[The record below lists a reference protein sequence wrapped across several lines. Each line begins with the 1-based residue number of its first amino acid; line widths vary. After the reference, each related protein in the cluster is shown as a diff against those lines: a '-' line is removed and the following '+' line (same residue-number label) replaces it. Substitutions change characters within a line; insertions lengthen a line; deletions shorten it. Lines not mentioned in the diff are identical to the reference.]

1 MTTERWAI
9 DTAHSSVDFVAR
21 HMMVSKIRGTFADWS
36 GAIDVD
42 VDDAANSSVTASI
55 NVASIATR
63 DAKRDA
69 HLLSADFFDVARFPQ
84 ITFTSRRVEIQGPNL
99 HVSGDLTIR
108 GVIKDVM
115 LAAQCNGINLDPWGN
130 KRVHYSGKITLNRK
144 DFGLAWNQVLET
156 GGVLIGE
163 NIEVE
168 IEIEALRA
176 VVPATQAVASKMSAA
191 LDVAAPLPP
200 G

>member
-21 HMMVSKIRGTFADWS
+21 HMMVSKIRGTFTDWS

-69 HLLSADFFDVARFPQ
+69 HLLSADFFDVAHFPQ
-84 ITFTSRRVEIQGPNL
+84 ITFASRRVEIQGSNL

-115 LAAQCNGINLDPWGN
+115 LAAQCNGINQDPWGN
-130 KRVHYSGKITLNRK
+130 KRVHYSGRITLNRK

-176 VVPATQAVASKMSAA
+176 VVPATQAVAAKMSAA
-191 LDVAAPLPP
+191 IGVAAPLPP